1 MIRVLAHLDRE
12 SATAHRLGDDPG
24 SLSQDAVWPGGMQ
37 PLKETYCDLYC
48 YSDDIR

>member
-24 SLSQDAVWPGGMQ
+24 SLALGRCLARWYAALEGNV
-37 PLKETYCDLYC
+37 CDLY
-48 YSDDIR
+48 